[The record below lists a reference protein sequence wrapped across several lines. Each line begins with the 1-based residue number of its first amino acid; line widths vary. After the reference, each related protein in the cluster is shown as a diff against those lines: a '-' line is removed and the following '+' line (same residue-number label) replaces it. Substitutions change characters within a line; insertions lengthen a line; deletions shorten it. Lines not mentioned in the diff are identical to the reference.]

1 MVTLYFRSPFIPVA
15 AVSPG
20 KLPVVGVEGV
30 ALQHVGARPQKLP
43 VQLGHRLGVLQVG
56 VRGPEPDP
64 DVAPPLQD
72 HVVAAVA
79 DHDPLGKSLQQT
91 FFRHISY
98 KLSNRWPLLWLSCYP
113 TVL

>member
-1 MVTLYFRSPFIPVA
+1 MINLYVRIPIIPVA

-30 ALQHVGARPQKLP
+30 ALQHVGARPQELA

-79 DHDPLGKSLQQT
+79 DHDPLGKSLQQPL
-91 FFRHISY
+91 FRH
-98 KLSNRWPLLWLSCYP
+98 LS
-113 TVL
+113 